1 MVLYIHGGPEST
13 WSDSWNYRWNAQ
25 AVAAQGYVVVAPN
38 YHGSKSFGA
47 NFTRSILLDWGGKPF
62 EDHMLAVERFA
73 SENSWVDR
81 SRVGAMGASFGG
93 FMVNWING
101 HTNGTFKCLIS
112 HDGAFDMVDKY
123 YSTDELFFSEMEFGG
138 PAYEERALQV
148 YRKWSPAEYS
158 SRFNTPELIFQGGK
172 DFRIPDNNGIGAF
185 TLLQRRGIPSKL
197 VYFPSENHWVLNSN
211 NLIFAAARPFTV
223 HDLVGLNRVGTPASD
238 GSSPLPERFQRWD
251 EKANKKTQNLWLGS
265 VNQTGLVR
273 LAAQDKVSSL
283 APSKQQSMN

>member
-1 MVLYIHGGPEST
+1 MCLLFTRSDLTHPPDVFVTRADGTVHQLTNANDQTLAGVEFTEVREWFYAGAGGDRIQAWVHLPYGFRPTEKYPMVLYIHGGPEST
-13 WSDSWNYRWNAQ
+13 WTDSWNYRWNAQ

-81 SRVGAMGASFGG
+81 NRVGAMGASFGG

-138 PAYEERALQV
+138 PAYEENALKL
-148 YRKWSPAEYS
+148 YRKWSPAEYA

-185 TLLQRRGIPSKL
+185 TLLQ
-197 VYFPSENHWVLNSN
+197 
-211 NLIFAAARPFTV
+211 
-223 HDLVGLNRVGTPASD
+223 
-238 GSSPLPERFQRWD
+238 
-251 EKANKKTQNLWLGS
+251 
-265 VNQTGLVR
+265 VR
-273 LAAQDKVSSL
+273 
-283 APSKQQSMN
+283 